1 MSSFAPTVLK
11 FEAFPDRNLTVI
23 LFKDVTNAKDVLD
36 KLLARTLEPEVA
48 LVNPRPIQSLF
59 ALRLAAHKALASRER
74 NALTT
79 RTLHSEL
86 VYNLSASKH
95 ITEGSQE
102 VRHGRRVGRRVGVQ
116 VRRVRRRRGGRL
128 LAMFPGAVP
137 VNDVEDGMAALR
149 DDALVKKYYK
159 PGELECKE
167 GIGSVEDAV
176 VSRIGARDVL

>member
-95 ITEGSQE
+95 ITEGL
-102 VRHGRRVGRRVGVQ
+102 RR
-116 VRRVRRRRGGRL
+116 
-128 LAMFPGAVP
+128 F
-137 VNDVEDGMAALR
+137 GM
-149 DDALVKKYYK
+149 DDASDVVLACRFDASDADLLTTPNRKGQMPENKWAVAIAHRYVSHNNLAIRWPLILVW
-159 PGELECKE
+159 
-167 GIGSVEDAV
+167 V
-176 VSRIGARDVL
+176 ARDKF

>member
-95 ITEGSQE
+95 ITEGL
-102 VRHGRRVGRRVGVQ
+102 RRFGMDDASDVVLACRFDASDADAAAM
-116 VRRVRRRRGGRL
+116 
-128 LAMFPGAVP
+128 LAMFPCAVP